1 MADMNLKL
9 ALPLI
14 EAIADWE
21 TENGTLAAI
30 LPSEYGGFMV
40 KLANAA
46 IKGSA
51 RAALS
56 DEEDD
61 DRAYR
66 PIHTI
71 KVGDSVALLPD
82 EHQPQDSDQM
92 RWYPNS
98 SLALGDAPLIVAEI
112 ALTDHH
118 VMIRVESSFKLLHL
132 ERFYMIHPYYG
143 GPLDAD

>member
-1 MADMNLKL
+1 MNLKL

-14 EAIADWE
+14 EAIAEWE
-21 TENGTLAAI
+21 TQNGTLAAI
-30 LPSEYGGFMV
+30 LPSEYGSFMP
-40 KLANAA
+40 KLAKAA

-51 RAALS
+51 RGALS

-61 DRAYR
+61 DLAYR

-71 KVGDSVALLPD
+71 KVGDRVALLPD

-98 SLALGDAPLIVAEI
+98 TLELGDLPLIVAEV
-112 ALTDHH
+112 AMTEHH
-118 VMIRVESSFKLLHL
+118 VMIRVEGNFKLLHL

-143 GPLDAD
+143 GPLDDD